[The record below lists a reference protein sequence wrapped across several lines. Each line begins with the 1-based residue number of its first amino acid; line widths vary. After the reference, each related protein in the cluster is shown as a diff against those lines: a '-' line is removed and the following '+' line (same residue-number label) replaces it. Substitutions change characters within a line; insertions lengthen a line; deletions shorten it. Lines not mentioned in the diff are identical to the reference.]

1 MPTEL
6 EIWTHVHCIVHI
18 SDLTTLTTKQ
28 VRQKVE
34 EELNL
39 EEDELTSPQWKSL
52 VKTAIA
58 DAMEE
63 VQQKQKDGKVKE
75 REVEV
80 VSMYL
85 V

>member
-1 MPTEL
+1 MLTEL
-6 EIWTHVHCIVHI
+6 DIRTHVHCIVHI

-28 VRQKVE
+28 VPQKVE

-39 EEDELTSPQWKSL
+39 EEDELASPQWRSL
-52 VKTAIA
+52 VKTAII

-63 VQQKQKDGKVKE
+63 VQQKQKDGEVKE
-75 REVEV
+75 REAEV